1 MANLFRQ
8 QAVDEQK
15 QRLYGEIS
23 LAQPLSIYTVSVSIV
38 FTVLVVALFLY
49 FSHYA
54 RKETVRGYLVPDK
67 GVIKTYANRNGNVE
81 VLHVKEGANVNAG
94 DPLVTVIVRSSMASG
109 IELSEV
115 LISELKQQ
123 QLILNE
129 ELKNNSALNV
139 SETKRLEKRLT
150 DLIESMA
157 VVSRQKTLLDDKLT
171 IQINQNKQHDKLY
184 KDGYLS
190 ELDYQFQLSKLIE
203 VKQELENIE
212 SNRVSINSELNQTR
226 SELASLPF
234 QFNLKQSDVYKRQ
247 SDIQRQLNEAENSY
261 RFVVRA
267 QESGTVASVS
277 VVEGEFIANNRP
289 LMSIIPNGSSLVAEL
304 LLPTRSAGFVKQGDE
319 ARLRFDAF
327 PYQRFGF
334 LHSEVLRVD
343 KALLLDGEADLPV
356 KLTEPVYR
364 IRTTLSAQDMQAYG
378 EAFPLRSG
386 MLLEADIVLD
396 KRTLLDWLLDPIY
409 SLRGRVS

>member
-1 MANLFRQ
+1 M
-8 QAVDEQK
+8 
-15 QRLYGEIS
+15 
-23 LAQPLSIYTVSVSIV
+23 
-38 FTVLVVALFLY
+38 
-49 FSHYA
+49 
-54 RKETVRGYLVPDK
+54 
-67 GVIKTYANRNGNVE
+67 
-81 VLHVKEGANVNAG
+81 
-94 DPLVTVIVRSSMASG
+94 
-109 IELSEV
+109 
-115 LISELKQQ
+115 
-123 QLILNE
+123 
-129 ELKNNSALNV
+129 
-139 SETKRLEKRLT
+139 
-150 DLIESMA
+150 
-157 VVSRQKTLLDDKLT
+157 
-171 IQINQNKQHDKLY
+171 
-184 KDGYLS
+184 
-190 ELDYQFQLSKLIE
+190 
-203 VKQELENIE
+203 ENIE

-247 SDIQRQLNEAENSY
+247 SDIKRQLNEAENSY

-267 QESGTVASVS
+267 QESGKVASVS

-289 LMSIIPNGSSLVAEL
+289 FMSIIPNGSLLVAEL

-334 LHSEVLRVD
+334 LHSEVLRID

-364 IRTTLSAQDMQAYG
+364 ISTTLSAQDMQAYG
-378 EAFPLRSG
+378 ENFPLRSG